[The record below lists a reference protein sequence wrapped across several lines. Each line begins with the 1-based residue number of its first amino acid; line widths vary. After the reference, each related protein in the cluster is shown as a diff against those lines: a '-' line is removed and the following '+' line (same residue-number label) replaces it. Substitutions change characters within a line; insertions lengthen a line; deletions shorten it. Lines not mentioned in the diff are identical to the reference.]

1 MKGHTAPCSWGAL
14 IAGCVAIGALVAAS
28 PALAY
33 PPAVGILAKNRS
45 CASCHVSNGPWSDE
59 TRTIIDILDAKTKKS
74 LRTDDGTFRIEVP
87 RGEIRTLLTVIGRQK
102 GETTPPRRN
111 AWLYVDPTQIETSA
125 FSKFAPGWD
134 VNLPMSCRLSGDTSD
149 AFPGALVTVLPMSIR
164 PSDAARDA
172 DIELQVMLT
181 MGDAVK
187 GKDKEGLISNY
198 FLRRVRLHV
207 VER

>member
-1 MKGHTAPCSWGAL
+1 MAPTHRRLGAL
-14 IAGCVAIGALVAAS
+14 IAGSAVVSVLLATW

-45 CASCHVSNGPWSDE
+45 CTSCHVSNGPWSDE

-74 LRTDDGTFRIEVP
+74 LRLDDGTFLIEVP
-87 RGEIRTLLTVIGRQK
+87 RGEIRSLLTVIGRQK
-102 GETTPPRRN
+102 GESAPPRRN
-111 AWLYVDPTQIETSA
+111 AWLYVDPGQIETSA

-134 VNLPMSCRLSGDTSD
+134 VNLPMSCRLSGDVSD

-164 PSDAARDA
+164 PGDAARDA

-181 MGDAVK
+181 GGDAVK
-187 GKDKEGLISNY
+187 GKEKEGLISNY
-198 FLRRVRLHV
+198 SLRRVRLDV
-207 VER
+207 VDR